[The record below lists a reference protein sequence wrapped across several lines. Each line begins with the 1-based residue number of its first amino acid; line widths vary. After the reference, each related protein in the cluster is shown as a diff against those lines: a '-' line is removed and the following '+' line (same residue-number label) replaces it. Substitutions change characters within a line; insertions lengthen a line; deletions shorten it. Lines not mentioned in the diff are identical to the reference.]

1 MFIILQWSDPKSVTV
16 ASTQCRTTLLFDS
29 YIAAE
34 NYAER
39 NIKTDWLV
47 VNIGDD

>member
-1 MFIILQWSDPKSVTV
+1 MFIILQWTEPKSVGV
-16 ASTQCRTTLLFDS
+16 VSNKLKETLLFDS

-34 NYAER
+34 SYAER
-39 NIKTDWLV
+39 NIKSGWLV

>member
-1 MFIILQWSDPKSVTV
+1 MFIILQWSDPKKITV
-16 ASTQCRTTLLFDS
+16 VSDKLKETLLFDS

-34 NYAER
+34 SYAER
-39 NIKTDWLV
+39 NIKSGWLV